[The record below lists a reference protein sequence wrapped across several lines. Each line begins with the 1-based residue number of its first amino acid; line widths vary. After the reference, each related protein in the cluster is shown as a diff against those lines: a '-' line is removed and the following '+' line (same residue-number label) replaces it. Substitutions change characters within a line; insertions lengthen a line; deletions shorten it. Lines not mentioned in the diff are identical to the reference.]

1 MYSRVRTPK
10 RVDSVIDVHD
20 RKVSKLEER
29 NENGIVVSRLERAGQ
44 WLYDRMLS
52 VPVRV
57 KITGIVLLPVIVL
70 GLSLNYWVT
79 TGLSDWLSYLLTD
92 QRVRAAMTVGGRS
105 VVMVTF
111 LAALGSI
118 ILASVL
124 TYIVT
129 RPLLALREMAQR
141 VAGGDLGS
149 RARVWSRDEIGQVA
163 VSVNQMTDH
172 LVKTQERLTR
182 SNRRL
187 SAINQVI
194 QAAEREVD
202 IHDVLYAVLRTT
214 LDAVGLEMGWVY
226 LRDPDRE
233 RYHLASWHNIPE
245 ELQDTLLQEP
255 QDAPC
260 QCQEDLLREGSLPD
274 TSVRFC
280 RRLQEANGPNL
291 PSRHVTIPLEARGQK
306 YGVMNLLCPMDK
318 ALSGEDMGIL
328 AAIGTEVSERVA
340 NAWLQLKLEEKEV
353 ARQLLLESLVEAQ
366 EDERSRLA
374 RELHDATGQMLTS
387 LLVRLKTAERKATDV
402 DLRDNLTAALDI
414 VAETIEHV
422 RDLSYRLRPPALE
435 EFGLPVALQTLAE
448 DMAAQDGLQ
457 VTCDLD
463 LANTTFPPG
472 LDVTLYRIAQEGLT
486 NVLRHAQATHVTVVL
501 RREPNNIFLKIED
514 DGRGF
519 SPQEV
524 VPVEGQR
531 HLGLI
536 SMRERAALAGGE
548 LEVYS
553 APGQGT
559 CVEVRVPLME
569 KVT

>member
-1 MYSRVRTPK
+1 MP
-10 RVDSVIDVHD
+10 
-20 RKVSKLEER
+20 EEK
-29 NENGIVVSRLERAGQ
+29 EQEITISRLERAGQ
-44 WLYDRMLS
+44 WLYNRTLS
-52 VPVRV
+52 VPVRI

-105 VVMVTF
+105 VMLVTF
-111 LAALGSI
+111 LAALGSV

-141 VAGGDLGS
+141 VAEGDLGS

-194 QAAEREVD
+194 RAAEREVD

-226 LRDPDRE
+226 LRDPERE

-255 QDAPC
+255 EEERC
-260 QCQEDLLREGSLPD
+260 QCQQDLLEKGD
-274 TSVRFC
+274 MGETSVRFC
-280 RRLQEANGPNL
+280 RRLQETSGLHL

-306 YGVMNLLCPMDK
+306 YGVMNLLCPREK
-318 ALSGEDMGIL
+318 TLSGDDMGIL

-340 NAWLQLKLEEKEV
+340 NAWLQLKLEEKEL

-387 LLVRLKTAERKATDV
+387 LLVRLKTAERKATDT
-402 DLRDNLTAALDI
+402 DLRHNLQTSLDI

-435 EFGLPVALQTLAE
+435 EFGLAVALQTLGE

-463 LANTTFPPG
+463 VADTTFPPG

-486 NVLRHAQATHVTVVL
+486 NVLRHARAMHVTVTL
-501 RREPNNIFLKIED
+501 RQERNSVYLKIED

-553 APGQGT
+553 APGKGT

-569 KVT
+569 TVA